1 MLVMV
6 AVLQLAHML
15 SCICCFDAGLA
26 MALQTAEVIGTLTGH
41 KGQVNC
47 VKWLPQSGKAE
58 AAATVHSKDSISTLQ
73 VSPRLELKFHIFF

>member
-1 MLVMV
+1 MIVMV

-15 SCICCFDAGLA
+15 SCICCSDAGLA

-58 AAATVHSKDSISTLQ
+58 AAARVHSKDCISMLQ
-73 VSPRLELKFHIFF
+73 SSPRSELKLHTFF